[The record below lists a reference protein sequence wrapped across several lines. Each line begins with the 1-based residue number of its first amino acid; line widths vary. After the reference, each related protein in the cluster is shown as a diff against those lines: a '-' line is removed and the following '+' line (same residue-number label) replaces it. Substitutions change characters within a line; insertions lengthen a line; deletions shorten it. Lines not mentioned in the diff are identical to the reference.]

1 MEQLFEF
8 INLKLKE
15 NYRNII
21 LSLLLFL
28 IISLSFGLG
37 YLANRELSKNNRA
50 PIIIEK
56 CGN

>member
-1 MEQLFEF
+1 MERLSEF
-8 INLKLKE
+8 INSKLKE
-15 NYRNII
+15 NQRNII
-21 LSLLLFL
+21 LGLLLFL

-37 YLANRELSKNNRA
+37 YLTNRELNKNNRA

>member
-8 INLKLKE
+8 INSKLKE
-15 NYRNII
+15 NQRNII
-21 LSLLLFL
+21 LGLLLFL

-37 YLANRELSKNNRA
+37 YLTNRELNKNNRA